1 MTGRAVPSQPEFLA
15 EWSTLMAAENGTRIL
30 QQLGIGISPDN
41 TRGRGILDLQVHS
54 GPDLLADPDDGMQV
68 QTAYSLVYTSR
79 TFRPGQLELR
89 GQDYERRIPYP
100 NHLADPP
107 RACRRVP
114 KHASSDWRSSASD
127 TSSYLPLLPDAILRL
142 AA

>member
-30 QQLGIGISPDN
+30 QQL
-41 TRGRGILDLQVHS
+41 
-54 GPDLLADPDDGMQV
+54 
-68 QTAYSLVYTSR
+68 
-79 TFRPGQLELR
+79 ELR
-89 GQDYERRIPYP
+89 GQDYERRIPDP

-127 TSSYLPLLPDAILRL
+127 ISSYLLLLPDTILRL